1 MARPKRRMLIVD
13 DDPNEAL
20 FLEDAF
26 RSSPEPVEIRH
37 AESGEEGLA
46 AIGSFDPDLVLLDLN
61 MPGMDGFDVLAAI
74 KGNEAMKV
82 LPTLIFSSSERDI
95 DIERSY
101 RGHANA
107 YVVKPRTFDG
117 YRKLAEDIER
127 FWYET
132 ARV

>member
-1 MARPKRRMLIVD
+1 MARRNRRMLIVD

-20 FLEDAF
+20 FLVDAF
-26 RSSPEPVEIRH
+26 RTAPETVEIRH
-37 AESGEEGLA
+37 AESGEAGLE
-46 AIGSFDPDLVLLDLN
+46 AIASFEPGLVLLDLN

-74 KGNEAMKV
+74 KGNDQLKA

-95 DIERSY
+95 DIDRSY

-107 YVVKPRTFDG
+107 YVVKPRSFDG

>member
-1 MARPKRRMLIVD
+1 MARPNRRMLIVD

-26 RSSPEPVEIRH
+26 KSAPEPVEIRH
-37 AESGEEGLA
+37 AESGEEGLQ
-46 AIGSFDPDLVLLDLN
+46 AIDSFDPGLVLLDLN

-74 KGNEAMKV
+74 KGSEAMKA
-82 LPTLIFSSSERDI
+82 LPTLIFSSSEREI

-101 RGHANA
+101 HGHANA

>member
-20 FLEDAF
+20 FLADAF

-37 AESGEEGLA
+37 AESGEEGLE
-46 AIGSFDPDLVLLDLN
+46 AIGSFDPDLILLDLN

-74 KGNEAMKV
+74 KGSEAMKV